1 MLVRMFSICMHI
13 NMCISICQDGDF
25 ICRAFIARLNYMIDQ
40 PKDISGKRV
49 FVRGDIDAPLQ
60 FPISNSQFSKIT
72 DDTRLKDIW
81 PTIEYLL
88 KQNCQVVLAG
98 HLGRP
103 GGKVV
108 PELSGR
114 PVAEWF
120 SQKMSNEQSSMGNQ
134 LAISDEKIGSFGGF
148 RVSEDLAVLENLRFD
163 SREEK
168 NDEGFARELAS
179 LAEVY
184 VNESFAESHRE
195 VASIVGVAK
204 LLPHYGGFR
213 LAKEVEVL
221 SGILENPRRPLVVVI
236 GGAKLETKLPVIS
249 KMAEVADFVIVGG
262 KLLSEIIVGSPIMAM
277 EKVKLLRQTEN
288 GKDCTLESIDRCQTL
303 LQTAGTIVW
312 NGPVGRIEDINYQV
326 GTKRLAELI
335 VGSKSYK
342 VIGGG
347 DTVGFGDKLGLTD
360 KFDWVSSG
368 GGSMLRFL
376 AGEELPGITALLT

>member
-25 ICRAFIARLNYMIDQ
+25 ICRAFIARLNYMIELPRIDQ
-40 PKDISGKRV
+40 AKDISGKRV

-168 NDEGFARELAS
+168 NDEGFARE
-179 LAEVY
+179 
-184 VNESFAESHRE
+184 
-195 VASIVGVAK
+195 VASMVGVAK